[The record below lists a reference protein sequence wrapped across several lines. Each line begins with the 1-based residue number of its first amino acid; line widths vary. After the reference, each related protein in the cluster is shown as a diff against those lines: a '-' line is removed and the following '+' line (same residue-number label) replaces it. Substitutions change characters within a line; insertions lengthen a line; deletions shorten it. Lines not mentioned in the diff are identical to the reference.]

1 MFAFKKNYF
10 LIIESIKDINLRKI
24 KINNKFCII
33 YRNPK
38 KKENIDNLIKF
49 RKTCKLKQIKFYVAN
64 DFKFATLIKS
74 DGIYLS
80 SFNKTFNNLGLKR
93 YNFNIIG
100 SAHNVREIEL
110 KKRQRCRFI
119 LFSKLFKV
127 DYDKKATVLG
137 VVKFNKYLNY
147 ISNKLVPLGGIKID
161 NLNHLKNINCS
172 AFALMSELKK
182 KPAITSRLF

>member
-1 MFAFKKNYF
+1 VFAFKKNYF

-64 DFKFATLIKS
+64 DFKLATLIKS

-80 SFNKTFNNLGLKR
+80 SFNKTFKSLGLKR

-110 KKRQRCRFI
+110 KKRQGCRFI